1 MEEPFYPFSV
11 SESKLVFEFESV
23 SNYAKV
29 RKVIVYSRMNIPGF
43 YNLALLDETT
53 DGTTSDVTVTDNKDM
68 KFVLA
73 TVYQTMLVFLN
84 EYADSRIFFTG
95 NTPART
101 RLYRIAI
108 NRELVKVSDSLLIQG
123 FVGSIFEP
131 FAPNR
136 DYTAFLISRK

>member
-29 RKVIVYSRMNIPGF
+29 RKVIVYSRMNVPGF

-101 RLYRIAI
+101 
-108 NRELVKVSDSLLIQG
+108 
-123 FVGSIFEP
+123 
-131 FAPNR
+131 
-136 DYTAFLISRK
+136 